1 MIQLC
6 VSQAYIIQQRGSKV
20 LPSCFQRV
28 SRSYQSRVRRNVNV
42 NQFSQRHGSS
52 ASDATPFIPILVSIE
67 GNIGAGKTTLLQK
80 LRSNHP
86 EWHSIDEPVDTWS
99 KIKNDQ
105 GESILEVFYK
115 DRKRWSYTF
124 QNCALLTRY
133 ENIEKKVHAVQRQSN
148 DKGIH
153 IFLTERCL
161 DTDLHVFTKMLLE
174 EGSIT
179 KIEIELYERLLR
191 HLRATA
197 TPLSAIIHVNT
208 LPSLCKD
215 RIAIRG
221 RSGEEAITLD
231 YLESL
236 NKYQSKWIES
246 SHIPTLSTESTNYHE
261 VEKFILGLKTKA
273 ETEIQSTF
281 TEVDLQ
287 SFITEGNK
295 QKFRNAR

>member
-99 KIKNDQ
+99 KIKNEQ
-105 GESILEVFYK
+105 GQSLFELYYH

-124 QNCALLTRY
+124 QSCALLTRY
-133 ENIEKKVHAVQRQSN
+133 ENIEKKVQSILHQRYH
-148 DKGIH
+148 GIQ
-153 IFLTERCL
+153 IFLTERYL
-161 DTDLHVFTKMLLE
+161 DTDYQVFTKKLFD

-197 TPLSAIIHVNT
+197 TPLSAIIHLKT
-208 LPSLCKD
+208 PPLLCKD

-281 TEVDLQ
+281 TQVTFK
-287 SFITEGNK
+287 SIY
-295 QKFRNAR
+295 A